1 MTRRWWLRRW
11 YFTEMDIRST
21 LASVCFK
28 LLHDHSVSNK
38 VLAKRAKA
46 LKILGEAFIA
56 KGGSMA
62 AGLGDIK
69 AKMASKMGGEGAG
82 AAGQEGNAGE
92 KGETAPE
99 HTAPASATTTAAAAS
114 ATPQT
119 APKPSDGGRSPAPTD
134 ESTLD

>member
-1 MTRRWWLRRW
+1 
-11 YFTEMDIRST
+11 MDIRST

-28 LLHDHSVSNK
+28 LLHDHSVSNE

-56 KGGSMA
+56 KGGA
-62 AGLGDIK
+62 WAGGGGDIK
-69 AKMASKMGGEGAG
+69 ALLACLWGGVGG
-82 AAGQEGNAGE
+82 GGAGQEGNAGE

-114 ATPQT
+114 ATPQPV
-119 APKPSDGGRSPAPTD
+119 PKPSDGGHSPAPTD